1 MRKLLHFKQQH
12 PFTTIFLIALFLRL
26 IAVIFSRGFG
36 FDSEQFTYVG
46 VPNAWTDNV
55 DYRLLDLRNNL
66 SSKPEG
72 ISLFY
77 FTINYCW
84 FGFLKYLGITS
95 PTWLM
100 FFSRLLHAMVSL
112 LVVSFGYRIADLIA
126 DKKTAWYS
134 ALILSAC
141 WFMPYVS
148 VHNIAAFACTPF
160 LMYATLIIVRQEVL
174 RIAEF
179 DENLHRSSF
188 MVAGFFLGLGFST
201 WYQSI
206 LFIIGILLALLLLK
220 NIKASIITLIGIM
233 LSIGIIEVIP
243 DLIVWGEPFVEMK
256 TFFKNS
262 TDYLFH
268 ITKTPWIYI
277 SIVTLILAFI
287 PPASFMLLFGFF
299 KSAKKNLITF
309 LPVLLFIIYYTIFP
323 NKNEIYILPAI
334 PLFIITGTAGWFSFK
349 DTSSFWRKNK
359 PLHKYLWLFTGIVNF
374 IVLFFT
380 LTTYSNKAEVKSMQ
394 YISGFKDT
402 DLIII
407 EDSNNNNYR
416 RPAIFYAKY
425 WPKYM
430 VINKNNSI
438 DDRLVEMSDRNVD
451 FIIFRGKENL
461 EKRVEVM
468 TKHYPGIQY
477 ETTFE
482 PSILDIFY
490 KKIRGYQQ
498 NGSVIVYKC
507 GK

>member
-1 MRKLLHFKQQH
+1 
-12 PFTTIFLIALFLRL
+12 
-26 IAVIFSRGFG
+26 
-36 FDSEQFTYVG
+36 
-46 VPNAWTDNV
+46 
-55 DYRLLDLRNNL
+55 
-66 SSKPEG
+66 
-72 ISLFY
+72 
-77 FTINYCW
+77 
-84 FGFLKYLGITS
+84 
-95 PTWLM
+95 
-100 FFSRLLHAMVSL
+100 
-112 LVVSFGYRIADLIA
+112 
-126 DKKTAWYS
+126 
-134 ALILSAC
+134 
-141 WFMPYVS
+141 
-148 VHNIAAFACTPF
+148 
-160 LMYATLIIVRQEVL
+160 
-174 RIAEF
+174 
-179 DENLHRSSF
+179 
-188 MVAGFFLGLGFST
+188 
-201 WYQSI
+201 
-206 LFIIGILLALLLLK
+206 
-220 NIKASIITLIGIM
+220 M

-334 PLFIITGTAGWFSFK
+334 PLFVITGTAGWFSFK